1 VINTMPAIKSTG
13 AYIPFYRLKREEIA
27 RAWGVPG
34 RGEKAIANHDED
46 SLTLAVEAGR
56 DCLKGIDRQ
65 SIDGLYFASTT
76 SPYGEKQC
84 AVTVA
89 SALDLKKD
97 IFTADFT
104 DSLRAGTNA
113 LRAAMDAV
121 KAGSAKNVLVVA
133 AESRIGN
140 PGSDFEQN
148 FGDGAAALLIS
159 DTGEV
164 IIDSNYAYNNE
175 IIDQWRTSKQEYT
188 RAWEDR
194 FVVVKGY
201 VDTIKEATTAFLKQ
215 LNLTVPDF
223 NKVILSAAD
232 VRRHQEGCR
241 TLKLDPKEQV
251 QNPMLDTVGN
261 TGTALALMM
270 LVAAIEEA
278 GANDRLLLI
287 NHGDGCDLFTF
298 QVKEKPSFNEER
310 RGINGYLNSKIHL
323 ESYEKYLRLRKIID
337 VEGGRRRPPIVSSAV
352 AINRDRNM
360 IYRLHAYECTSCG
373 RSFFPPQ
380 RVCLYC
386 KAKDQYKEIPLSE
399 EKGTLYTFCK
409 DMLAQSLDQP
419 VIISVVNLKRGLRFY
434 GQMTDRDP
442 DKVELDMSLEF
453 TFRKMSEAEGY
464 NNYFWKCRPIR

>member
-1 VINTMPAIKSTG
+1 
-13 AYIPFYRLKREEIA
+13 
-27 RAWGVPG
+27 
-34 RGEKAIANHDED
+34 
-46 SLTLAVEAGR
+46 
-56 DCLKGIDRQ
+56 
-65 SIDGLYFASTT
+65 
-76 SPYGEKQC
+76 
-84 AVTVA
+84 
-89 SALDLKKD
+89 
-97 IFTADFT
+97 
-104 DSLRAGTNA
+104 
-113 LRAAMDAV
+113 
-121 KAGSAKNVLVVA
+121 
-133 AESRIGN
+133 
-140 PGSDFEQN
+140 
-148 FGDGAAALLIS
+148 
-159 DTGEV
+159 
-164 IIDSNYAYNNE
+164 
-175 IIDQWRTSKQEYT
+175 
-188 RAWEDR
+188 
-194 FVVVKGY
+194 
-201 VDTIKEATTAFLKQ
+201 
-215 LNLTVPDF
+215 
-223 NKVILSAAD
+223 
-232 VRRHQEGCR
+232 
-241 TLKLDPKEQV
+241 
-251 QNPMLDTVGN
+251 
-261 TGTALALMM
+261 MM